1 MSLAELLKADLEDL
15 DDDENEE
22 EEMTAAANAAAAA
35 AVATTTAASG
45 RNEDHRFKKEEL
57 LYNDIEDVGMQV
69 DDDKAAAAAVGGGKA
84 SGSSQT
90 ASSADKNS
98 VKSQAKLLDSAQ
110 LNSAIERIAFY
121 QRDENRQRNV
131 GGVVEH
137 DPEYKLI
144 VEANN
149 LTVEID
155 NEINVIHKFIRDKYS
170 KRFPELESLV
180 PNALDYI
187 QTVRELGNEVNK
199 AKNNERLLQVLTT
212 ATIMIVSVSAS
223 TTQGVPMSESELAYV
238 NEACDISQRLGAI
251 KSSIFDYVE
260 SRMHFIAPNLSAIV
274 GASTA
279 AKLMG
284 IAGGLTNL
292 SKMPACN
299 ILLLGQQ
306 KKTLSGFSTVQ
317 VLPHTGYIYYCEVVQ
332 KVPADLRRKVA
343 RIVAAKCTL
352 AARIDSF
359 HESHDGRLGSE
370 LRAEVNMRIEKLQE
384 PPPVKQ
390 VKSLPA
396 PLEQARKKRG
406 GRRARKMKERMGT
419 SDLRK
424 QANRMTFGEIEEDAY
439 QDDLNFS
446 TGQIGK
452 GGNGRIRSAQID
464 SKTKARISQKL
475 QKTIQKQNQWGGTT
489 TVRKNIAGTASSVAF
504 TTLQGLEIVNPSLNA
519 SAEAA
524 KGSQSQK
531 YFSSAS
537 GFAKVSS
544 VLPKT

>member
-15 DDDENEE
+15 DDEQEE
-22 EEMTAAANAAAAA
+22 LDNLIKSEM
-35 AVATTTAASG
+35 
-45 RNEDHRFKKEEL
+45 KEE
-57 LYNDIEDVGMQV
+57 IEDVGMIVEDTGPSIQN
-69 DDDKAAAAAVGGGKA
+69 DSFTKE
-84 SGSSQT
+84 
-90 ASSADKNS
+90 S
-98 VKSQAKLLDSAQ
+98 VRSIAKLLDSHQ
-110 LNSAIERIAFY
+110 LKHIIEQIEEYQKKNSANRMEIA
-121 QRDENRQRNV
+121 
-131 GGVVEH
+131 GPVEH

-155 NEINVIHKFIRDKYS
+155 NEINVIHKFIRDKYL

-187 QTVRELGNEVNK
+187 RTVRELGNHVER
-199 AKNNERLLQVLTT
+199 AKNNEVLQKFLTT
-212 ATIMIVSVSAS
+212 ATIMVVSVSAS
-223 TTQGVPMSESELAYV
+223 TTQGMNMSEKELTFI
-238 NEACDISQRLGAI
+238 NEACDISVQLNEI
-251 KSSIFDYVE
+251 KVKIFEYVE
-260 SRMHFIAPNLSAIV
+260 SRMTFIAPNLSIIV

-306 KKTLSGFSTVQ
+306 RRALSGFSAQ
-317 VLPHTGYIYYCEVVQ
+317 QILPHTGYIYYADVVQ
-332 KVPADLRRKVA
+332 NVPPDLRKKVA
-343 RIVAAKCTL
+343 RVVAGKAAL

-359 HESHDGRLGSE
+359 HMSRNGNSGSD
-370 LRAEVNMRIEKLQE
+370 LRGEVNMRIEKLQE
-384 PPPVKQ
+384 PPPVKL
-390 VKSLPA
+390 VKPLVP
-396 PLEQARKKRG
+396 PLEVARKKRG
-406 GRRARKMKERMGT
+406 GRRARKMKERMGIT
-419 SDLRK
+419 ELRK

-439 QDDLNFS
+439 QDDLSFS

-452 GGNGRIRSAQID
+452 SGSGRVRAAQVD

-475 QKTIQKQNQWGGTT
+475 QKTISTQNQWGGTS
-489 TVRKNIAGTASSVAF
+489 TVRKNISGTASSVAF
-504 TTLQGLEIVNPSLNA
+504 TTLQGLEIVNPNA
-519 SAEAA
+519 CERDS
-524 KGSQSQK
+524 KGTESQK

-544 VLPKT
+544 VIPKI